1 MSCFMTAACVKFFRI
16 SKLTRAP
23 RRCGAIGTRGTHEMR
38 RAAAWPLLA
47 ALALGGG
54 PGTTSV
60 HTSAAGETDIDD
72 ADALALGLT
81 LMWTTPILRTQAV
94 DGASTAGAALLEELY
109 TTARSEHDAFFA
121 RDNSDGAALRRGMS
135 PNDRF
140 FEAQSDAD
148 ERARAGDASAPFAAF
163 RSGAFARL
171 RASLRSAVDQ
181 YVRAAAGPDA
191 ADALGPDT
199 ELFMWAAVHSVHD
212 RTGHAPHIHE
222 HAAVSGVFYVAAP
235 EGSGD
240 ITFDDPRGL
249 RPPFARN
256 RLSHSPRPGEL
267 LLFPPWVGHAV
278 APSACTANASAPR
291 VSLPFNVFVGG
302 RGARHG
308 HAPVGGGRTAD
319 WELLADASVTL

>member
-1 MSCFMTAACVKFFRI
+1 
-16 SKLTRAP
+16 
-23 RRCGAIGTRGTHEMR
+23 MR

-47 ALALGGG
+47 ALALGDG
-54 PGTTSV
+54 PGTKSV
-60 HTSAAGETDIDD
+60 HTLATGESDLDD
-72 ADALALGLT
+72 ADAPALNPGLT

-94 DGASTAGAALLEELY
+94 DSTSAAGAALLEELY

-121 RDNSDGAALRRGMS
+121 REGAALRRGMS

-148 ERARAGDASAPFAAF
+148 ERARAGDASAPFATF

-199 ELFMWAAVHSVHD
+199 ELFMWATVHSMHD

-302 RGARHG
+302 RGARRG
-308 HAPVGGGRTAD
+308 HATVGSGRAAD